1 MKLVLSDKEGHEIYY
16 KQVFSEIRLYRIQNN
31 RRSSQMI
38 ARVWR
43 GWTSIENADTYERL
57 LREQVL
63 PSLKQIDGY
72 RGGYILR
79 QEGNDEVEFV
89 VMNLF
94 ESLEA
99 VRAFAGP
106 EYTIPVFEPEARQL
120 LSKVEPIARHYE
132 VKTTP

>member
-1 MKLVLSDKEGHEIYY
+1 
-16 KQVFSEIRLYRIQNN
+16 
-31 RRSSQMI
+31 MI

-43 GWTSIENADTYERL
+43 GWASIENADAYERL

-63 PSLKQIDGY
+63 PSLKKIDGY

-79 QEGNDEVEFV
+79 QDGNDEVEFV

-94 ESLEA
+94 ESVEA

-106 EYTIPVFEPEARQL
+106 EYTVPVFEPEARQL
-120 LSKVEPIARHYE
+120 LSKVEPLARHYE

>member
-1 MKLVLSDKEGHEIYY
+1 
-16 KQVFSEIRLYRIQNN
+16 
-31 RRSSQMI
+31 MI
-38 ARVWR
+38 ARLWR
-43 GWTSIENADTYERL
+43 GWTSIENADAYEKL

-63 PSLKQIDGY
+63 PGLRQIDGY

-79 QEGNDEVEFV
+79 QEGNGEVEFA

-106 EYTIPVFEPEARQL
+106 DYTIPVFEPEARHL
-120 LSKVEPIARHYE
+120 LSKVEPLARHYE

>member
-1 MKLVLSDKEGHEIYY
+1 
-16 KQVFSEIRLYRIQNN
+16 
-31 RRSSQMI
+31 MI
-38 ARVWR
+38 ARLWR
-43 GWTSIENADTYERL
+43 GWTSIENADAYEEL

-63 PSLKQIDGY
+63 PGLRQIDGY

-79 QEGNDEVEFV
+79 QEGNGEVEFA

-94 ESLEA
+94 ASLEA

-106 EYTIPVFEPEARQL
+106 DYTIPVFEPEARHL

-132 VKTTP
+132 VKAMP